1 LILQK
6 NKTYDGVRFPA
17 DVLREAAS
25 TIIGFAASLEK
36 VLTEKVLRVEHD
48 DAEWRHDD
56 FEEFFADYRKYKNRA
71 YFSVY
76 GSGFDLTVS
85 ISSRSADVSVKAPS
99 RSEIEAVFDI
109 FEKNVDSAQ
118 LPALPKRSVVKVQPV
133 VFIGHGRS
141 TLWRDLKDHLQDKHG
156 IKVSA
161 YESGARA
168 GHTIR
173 DILEEMVRE
182 SSFALLVL
190 TGEDEQADGKLR
202 ARQNVVHETG
212 LFQGRLGFSRAIML
226 LEEGTEDFSNVHG
239 IQQIRF
245 AKGNIKE
252 TFGEVLATLKRE
264 FDK

>member
-1 LILQK
+1 MI
-6 NKTYDGVRFPA
+6 DEVRFSA
-17 DVLREAAS
+17 DVLRAVFNA
-25 TIIGFAASLEK
+25 IGANSGKLQGQRLK
-36 VLTEKVLRVEHD
+36 IDHD
-48 DAEWRHDD
+48 NETWHHDNI
-56 FEEFFADYRKYKNRA
+56 EEFLADYRKYQ
-71 YFSVY
+71 
-76 GSGFDLTVS
+76 GSAWVWLLKEPFQLTVTVS
-85 ISSRSADVSVKAPS
+85 LRSVDISVEAPS
-99 RSEIEAVFDI
+99 RPEIEAVFDI
-109 FEKNVDSAQ
+109 FEKNVDAAR
-118 LPALPKRSVVKVQPV
+118 LPPLPKRSAPKVQPV

-141 TLWRDLKDHLQDKHG
+141 TLWRDLKDHLQDKHSV
-156 IKVSA
+156 KVSA

-173 DILEEMVRE
+173 DILEEMVRA

-245 AKGNIKE
+245 SKGNIKE